1 MTVGRAADT
10 IRLKLSGIWASGKPT
25 EEQAMSRVISW
36 KTEPVGL
43 IGLGLLGSALAER
56 LLAAGVAVRGF
67 DVDPACRE
75 RAEAAGCRVAASSAD
90 VARHCSQILLSL
102 PDSDVSAEVVA
113 ELTPVL
119 QRGAS
124 VIDTTTGDP
133 EVMQR
138 IGNELAA
145 IGIGYLDATIAGSS
159 ALARSGDVLVLVGGD
174 DEVLREC
181 RNLLEAIS
189 ARSIHVGP
197 RGSGARM
204 KLVVNLVL
212 GLNRAV
218 LAEGLTLARTLGLD
232 PQVALQV
239 LQQSPAASAV
249 MATKGEKMIVGDFAP
264 QARLRQ
270 HLKDVRL
277 ILQAAG
283 PERSPLSALHE
294 GLLQALVDRGYGD
307 EDNSAVIRAFA
318 ETPPTSE

>member
-1 MTVGRAADT
+1 MPQQTSAR
-10 IRLKLSGIWASGKPT
+10 GKP
-25 EEQAMSRVISW
+25 
-36 KTEPVGL
+36 VGV
-43 IGLGLLGSALAER
+43 IGLGLLGSALSER

-67 DVDPACRE
+67 DLDPACRE
-75 RAEAAGCRVAASSAD
+75 RAEAAGCLVAMSSAD

-102 PDSDVSAEVVA
+102 PDADVSAAVVG

-119 QRGAS
+119 QQGATI
-124 VIDTTTGDP
+124 IDTTTGDP
-133 EVMQR
+133 QVMQR
-138 IGNELAA
+138 IGDELAA
-145 IGIGYLDATIAGSS
+145 VGLGYLDAAIAGSS
-159 ALARSGDVLVLVGGD
+159 VQARRGDVLVLIGGD
-174 DEVLREC
+174 YEILRGC

-189 ARSIHVGP
+189 PRSIHVGP

-249 MATKGEKMIVGDFAP
+249 MATKGEKMIAGEFTP

-277 ILQAAG
+277 ILEAAG
-283 PERSPLSALHE
+283 PGGAPLSALHE
-294 GLLQALVDRGYGD
+294 ALLQSLVDRGYGD
-307 EDNSAVIRAFA
+307 EDNSAVIRAFQPSA
-318 ETPPTSE
+318 NQREIGH